1 MYLPE
6 KPEPTHKSK
15 PQKNSQPKISPQQPA
30 SELGKRY
37 IKYFWHPWSAIVAPA
52 HNLNRKPAWKTIDY
66 YLQPSQLWAYHQNTN
81 KLIGVRFDS
90 TTRYAT
96 IDLDAGGDYH
106 SLEAYRKIKAAL
118 EDIGIVDT
126 VPIQSSY
133 SGGYHLIIPFTSKQ
147 PTFNLACALQQ
158 ILQDAGFKIRPGHI
172 EIFPNPK
179 PWGKNTITNYNPIRC
194 PMQPGSGAFL
204 LDDHLQPISHSVA
217 TFLDHCDHAASRQD
231 LAKLR
236 YACKKA
242 RKRHTK
248 EQYRQKPGI
257 KIEQWQAEWEQIIA
271 TGWTDRGQTNTLLQI
286 IVGYGIV
293 FKDLESENLV
303 KYAVETARNAPGY
316 TQYCHHQHHI
326 ETRVRDWIK
335 CTIKHQ
341 WYTPYASRPKRPQG
355 TFINTYALAIA
366 GDSQTENNQNQDNI
380 IPFEKTKIRNQQR
393 SQQTQKRIEEI
404 VKQLDAQIQTEK
416 ETKTESSQR
425 ITERSKQISAEYK
438 RRYNKTLSQNTLYKH
453 RHLWHPQW
461 YIPDPWAENSIKQ
474 SDNSLEESRNQRN
487 SKQSENSSNPYPD
500 KNYTQFEQKND
511 LEKKEITQNPY
522 LESNYTQFPYMK
534 VLCIASTTSAPTGLV
549 ADAIHTQQ
557 IEEIQKQSENQSI
570 INFANS
576 AENNLNELSDEL
588 ENAINMSVL
597 QSNEENRIK
606 FDELNK
612 LNLIQYFLYLFFRCA
627 SPKNDKQNLLIAE
640 DNEQE
645 IACAIKTGEHSLNS
659 LQRQQG
665 VWVLSRDTC
674 NFRQDGLEKIGV
686 YRFELF

>member
-6 KPEPTHKSK
+6 KPQPNRKSK
-15 PQKNSQPKISPQQPA
+15 QRKSYQTRIEPHQPA

-52 HNLNRKPAWKTIDY
+52 HNLNRKPDWKTIDY
-66 YLQPSQLWAYHQNTN
+66 YLQPSQLWADHQNTN
-81 KLIGVRFDS
+81 KLIGVRFNS

-96 IDLDAGGDYH
+96 IDLDAGGDNH

-133 SGGYHLIIPFTSKQ
+133 SGGYHLIIPFKVKI

-158 ILQDAGFKIRPGHI
+158 TLQDAGFKIRPGHI

-179 PWGKNTITNYNPIRC
+179 PWGKNTITNYNAIRC

-204 LDDHLQPISHSVA
+204 LDDHLQPISHSVG
-217 TFLDHCDHAASRQD
+217 TFLDHCDHAARRQD
-231 LAKLR
+231 LTKLR
-236 YACKKA
+236 YASEKA

-341 WYTPYASRPKRPQG
+341 WYTPYASRPKRPLG

-366 GDSQTENNQNQDNI
+366 GDSQTENHQNLDNV

-404 VKQLDAQIQTEK
+404 VKYLDSQI
-416 ETKTESSQR
+416 
-425 ITERSKQISAEYK
+425 
-438 RRYNKTLSQNTLYKH
+438 
-453 RHLWHPQW
+453 
-461 YIPDPWAENSIKQ
+461 
-474 SDNSLEESRNQRN
+474 
-487 SKQSENSSNPYPD
+487 
-500 KNYTQFEQKND
+500 
-511 LEKKEITQNPY
+511 
-522 LESNYTQFPYMK
+522 
-534 VLCIASTTSAPTGLV
+534 
-549 ADAIHTQQ
+549 
-557 IEEIQKQSENQSI
+557 
-570 INFANS
+570 
-576 AENNLNELSDEL
+576 
-588 ENAINMSVL
+588 
-597 QSNEENRIK
+597 
-606 FDELNK
+606 
-612 LNLIQYFLYLFFRCA
+612 
-627 SPKNDKQNLLIAE
+627 
-640 DNEQE
+640 
-645 IACAIKTGEHSLNS
+645 
-659 LQRQQG
+659 
-665 VWVLSRDTC
+665 
-674 NFRQDGLEKIGV
+674 
-686 YRFELF
+686 